1 MPRIVP
7 LQERAAS
14 LTGRLCS
21 AITVNCARGVPVTG
35 KAASLCTP
43 VAQFPARGVNEDN
56 CELRARRASQ
66 SRGLFLPAAG
76 TCSLNFRGIYE
87 PPGPA
92 PVTRRETRE
101 QSRQQTTEYHQTPSV
116 LELPTNQNRESGA
129 GSAPRQIALR
139 RAPPRQKGLWPAFSV
154 LLRGPSPDAEIA
166 APATTVPTI
175 QGFK

>member
-1 MPRIVP
+1 MEEAEPIPRIVP

-21 AITVNCARGVPVTG
+21 AITVNCTRGVPVTG

-76 TCSLNFRGIYE
+76 GR
-87 PPGPA
+87 PPGGRDVLAEFPWNLRA
-92 PVTRRETRE
+92 PGPRSGDAERNPRAIKATNF
-101 QSRQQTTEYHQTPSV
+101 HQTPSV

-129 GSAPRQIALR
+129 GSAPRQIAPR
-139 RAPPRQKGLWPAFSV
+139 RASLGHKGH
-154 LLRGPSPDAEIA
+154 EITA
-166 APATTVPTI
+166 YPIT
-175 QGFK
+175 

>member
-1 MPRIVP
+1 MEEAEPIPRIVP

-21 AITVNCARGVPVTG
+21 AITVNWARGVPVTG

-56 CELRARRASQ
+56 WELRARRASQ
-66 SRGLFLPAAG
+66 SRGLF
-76 TCSLNFRGIYE
+76 RGDAEGNPRAIK
-87 PPGPA
+87 A
-92 PVTRRETRE
+92 TN
-101 QSRQQTTEYHQTPSV
+101 YHLTPSV